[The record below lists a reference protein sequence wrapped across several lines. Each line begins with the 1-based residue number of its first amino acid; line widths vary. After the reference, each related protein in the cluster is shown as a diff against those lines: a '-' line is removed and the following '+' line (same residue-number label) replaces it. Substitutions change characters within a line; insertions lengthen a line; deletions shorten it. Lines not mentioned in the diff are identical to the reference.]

1 MGQYRTPTLDSQGGG
16 VFALGA
22 GLNMSQGIFKDTG
35 AQTDVALDGDGFFT
49 VRGDKGET
57 LLTRDGSFLINRD
70 GQLVTQG
77 GRQVL
82 DDSGAAITLNPALPV
97 TVSAQGE
104 VSQGD
109 GAGGAKKLGIVK
121 VADTRQLRKLG
132 ANLLVATNP
141 DAVVPAGV
149 ETQVLQGHL
158 EESSVNEATELVN
171 MIQGQRV
178 FEANAKMITYQD
190 TAMSQLN
197 TVGRV
202 A

>member
-1 MGQYRTPTLDSQGGG
+1 
-16 VFALGA
+16 
-22 GLNMSQGIFKDTG
+22 
-35 AQTDVALDGDGFFT
+35 
-49 VRGDKGET
+49 
-57 LLTRDGSFLINRD
+57 
-70 GQLVTQG
+70 
-77 GRQVL
+77 
-82 DDSGAAITLNPALPV
+82 
-97 TVSAQGE
+97 
-104 VSQGD
+104 
-109 GAGGAKKLGIVK
+109 VK